1 MALKILKSLLF
12 KRKRD
17 RPVLFKTIYTKL
29 LASTRLLGRW
39 GECKAVK
46 YLKGKGYSVLALNY
60 RCKAGEIDA
69 VMATPEGVIVFVE
82 VKSRRKE
89 GPWRAVDAVNKKK
102 QRKIAAAAKYF
113 KKRYNCTDLISR
125 FDIVTVVLDEKKKPK
140 ITHYENAFYA

>member
-1 MALKILKSLLF
+1 M
-12 KRKRD
+12 
-17 RPVLFKTIYTKL
+17 LFKTTYKKL
-29 LASTRLLGRW
+29 LSSTRVLGRW
-39 GECKAVK
+39 GERKAVK

-69 VMATPEGVIVFVE
+69 VMSTPEGVIVFVE

-89 GPWRAVDAVNKKK
+89 GLWRAVDAVTRKK
-102 QRKIAAAAKYF
+102 QRKIAASAKFF
-113 KKRYNCTDLISR
+113 KKRYKCTDLISR